1 MQEKLYIFDKI
12 RPRWYTDVNKNEVGD
27 CMIYKSDISSLKRDM
42 EEKIGQKIIVKESPG
57 KRSKPLEK
65 SAIIEQVYP
74 TYFRVKFEEN
84 ERRSSYNY
92 TDIFTKSVEVQVFD
106 GEHFTA
112 LEPPAIISKK
122 NRQEYA

>member
-1 MQEKLYIFDKI
+1 
-12 RPRWYTDVNKNEVGD
+12 
-27 CMIYKSDISSLKRDM
+27 MIYKSDISSLKKDM
-42 EEKIGQKIIVKESPG
+42 EDKIGQKIIVKESPG

-65 SAIIEQVYP
+65 EAIIEQVYP

-92 TDIFTKSVEVQVFD
+92 TDIFTKSVEVQVYD
-106 GEHFTA
+106 GGQFVA

-122 NRQEYA
+122 NRTEFA

>member
-1 MQEKLYIFDKI
+1 
-12 RPRWYTDVNKNEVGD
+12 
-27 CMIYKSDISSLKRDM
+27 MIYKSDISSLKKDM
-42 EEKIGQKIIVKESPG
+42 EDKIGQKIIVKESPG

-92 TDIFTKSVEVQVFD
+92 TDIFTKSVEVQVYD
-106 GEHFTA
+106 GEQFKT

-122 NRQEYA
+122 NREEFA

>member
-1 MQEKLYIFDKI
+1 
-12 RPRWYTDVNKNEVGD
+12 
-27 CMIYKSDISSLKRDM
+27 MIYKSDISSLRKDM
-42 EEKIGQKIIVKESPG
+42 EEKIGEKIIVKESPG

-65 SAIIEQVYP
+65 AAIIEQVYP

-92 TDIFTKSVEVQVFD
+92 TDIFTKSVEVQIYD
-106 GEHFTA
+106 GEQFKT

-122 NRQEYA
+122 NREEYA

>member
-1 MQEKLYIFDKI
+1 
-12 RPRWYTDVNKNEVGD
+12 
-27 CMIYKSDISSLKRDM
+27 MIYKSDISSLRRDM

-106 GEHFTA
+106 GEQFTA

>member
-1 MQEKLYIFDKI
+1 
-12 RPRWYTDVNKNEVGD
+12 
-27 CMIYKSDISSLKRDM
+27 MIYKSDISSLKKNM
-42 EEKIGQKIIVKESPG
+42 EEQIGHKIIVEESPG

-92 TDIFTKSVEVQVFD
+92 TDIFTKSVEVQIYD
-106 GEHFTA
+106 GEKFQA

-122 NRQEYA
+122 NRTEYA

>member
-1 MQEKLYIFDKI
+1 
-12 RPRWYTDVNKNEVGD
+12 
-27 CMIYKSDISSLKRDM
+27 MIYKSYISILKKDM

-65 SAIIEQVYP
+65 EAIIEQVYP

-92 TDIFTKSVEVQVFD
+92 TDIFTKSVEVQIYD
-106 GEHFTA
+106 GEKFQA

-122 NRQEYA
+122 NRTEYA

>member
-1 MQEKLYIFDKI
+1 
-12 RPRWYTDVNKNEVGD
+12 
-27 CMIYKSDISSLKRDM
+27 MIYKSDISSLKKDM
-42 EEKIGQKIIVKESPG
+42 EAQIGHKIIVKESPG

-65 SAIIEQVYP
+65 PAVIEQVYP

-92 TDIFTKSVEVQVFD
+92 TDIFTKSVEVQIYD
-106 GEHFTA
+106 GEKYQA

-122 NRQEYA
+122 NREEFA

>member
-1 MQEKLYIFDKI
+1 
-12 RPRWYTDVNKNEVGD
+12 
-27 CMIYKSDISSLKRDM
+27 MIYKSDISSLKKDM
-42 EEKIGQKIIVKESPG
+42 EAKIGQKIIVKESPG

-65 SAIIEQVYP
+65 EAIIEQVYP

-92 TDIFTKSVEVQVFD
+92 TDIFTKSVEVQIYD
-106 GEHFTA
+106 GEQFKT

-122 NRQEYA
+122 NREEYA

>member
-1 MQEKLYIFDKI
+1 
-12 RPRWYTDVNKNEVGD
+12 
-27 CMIYKSDISSLKRDM
+27 MIYKSDISSLKKDM

-65 SAIIEQVYP
+65 AAIIEQVYP

-92 TDIFTKSVEVQVFD
+92 TDIFTKSVEVQVYD
-106 GEHFTA
+106 GDHFRA

-122 NRQEYA
+122 NREEYA

>member
-1 MQEKLYIFDKI
+1 
-12 RPRWYTDVNKNEVGD
+12 
-27 CMIYKSDISSLKRDM
+27 MIYKSDISSLKKNM

-65 SAIIEQVYP
+65 PAIIEQVYP

-92 TDIFTKSVEVQVFD
+92 TDIFTKSVEVQIYD
-106 GEHFTA
+106 GEKFQA

-122 NRQEYA
+122 NREEFA

>member
-1 MQEKLYIFDKI
+1 
-12 RPRWYTDVNKNEVGD
+12 
-27 CMIYKSDISSLKRDM
+27 MIYKSDINSLKKNM
-42 EEKIGQKIIVKESPG
+42 EEQIGHKIIVKESPG

-65 SAIIEQVYP
+65 AAIIEQVYP

-92 TDIFTKSVEVQVFD
+92 TDIFTKSVEVQIVD
-106 GEHFTA
+106 GEKFTA

-122 NRQEYA
+122 NREEFAL

>member
-1 MQEKLYIFDKI
+1 
-12 RPRWYTDVNKNEVGD
+12 
-27 CMIYKSDISSLKRDM
+27 MIYKSDISSLKKDM
-42 EEKIGQKIIVKESPG
+42 EDKIGQKIIVKESPG

-106 GEHFTA
+106 GQQFTA

>member
-1 MQEKLYIFDKI
+1 
-12 RPRWYTDVNKNEVGD
+12 
-27 CMIYKSDISSLKRDM
+27 MIYKSDISSLKTNM
-42 EEKIGQKIIVKESPG
+42 EDKIGQKIIVKESPG

-65 SAIIEQVYP
+65 EAIIEQVYP

-92 TDIFTKSVEVQVFD
+92 TDIFTKSVEVQVYDEGQFK
-106 GEHFTA
+106 T

-122 NRQEYA
+122 NRQEFA

>member
-1 MQEKLYIFDKI
+1 
-12 RPRWYTDVNKNEVGD
+12 
-27 CMIYKSDISSLKRDM
+27 MIYKSDISSLKKNM
-42 EEKIGQKIIVKESPG
+42 EDQIGHKIIVKESPG

-65 SAIIEQVYP
+65 AAIIEQVYP

-92 TDIFTKSVEVQVFD
+92 TDIFTKSVEVQIFD
-106 GEHFTA
+106 GEKFTA

-122 NRQEYA
+122 NREEFA

>member
-1 MQEKLYIFDKI
+1 
-12 RPRWYTDVNKNEVGD
+12 
-27 CMIYKSDISSLKRDM
+27 MIYKSDISSLKKNM
-42 EEKIGQKIIVKESPG
+42 EDQIGHKIIVKESPG

-65 SAIIEQVYP
+65 AAIIEQVYP

-92 TDIFTKSVEVQVFD
+92 TDIFTKSVEVQIFD
-106 GEHFTA
+106 GEKFTA

-122 NRQEYA
+122 NREEFAL

>member
-1 MQEKLYIFDKI
+1 
-12 RPRWYTDVNKNEVGD
+12 
-27 CMIYKSDISSLKRDM
+27 MIYKSDISSLKKDM
-42 EEKIGQKIIVKESPG
+42 EAQIGHKIIVKESPG

-65 SAIIEQVYP
+65 PAIIEQVYP

-92 TDIFTKSVEVQVFD
+92 TDIFTKSVEVQVYD
-106 GEHFTA
+106 GEKFQA

-122 NRQEYA
+122 NREEFA

>member
-1 MQEKLYIFDKI
+1 
-12 RPRWYTDVNKNEVGD
+12 
-27 CMIYKSDISSLKRDM
+27 MIYKSDISSLKKDM
-42 EEKIGQKIIVKESPG
+42 EDKIGQKIIVKESPG

-92 TDIFTKSVEVQVFD
+92 TDIFTKAVEVQIFD
-106 GEHFTA
+106 GQQYTT

>member
-1 MQEKLYIFDKI
+1 
-12 RPRWYTDVNKNEVGD
+12 
-27 CMIYKSDISSLKRDM
+27 MIYKSDINSLKKNM
-42 EEKIGQKIIVKESPG
+42 EEQIGHKIIVKESPG

-65 SAIIEQVYP
+65 AAIIEQVYP

-92 TDIFTKSVEVQVFD
+92 TDIFTKSVEVQIFD
-106 GEHFTA
+106 GEKFTA

-122 NRQEYA
+122 NREEFAL

>member
-1 MQEKLYIFDKI
+1 
-12 RPRWYTDVNKNEVGD
+12 
-27 CMIYKSDISSLKRDM
+27 MIYKSDISSLKKNM
-42 EEKIGQKIIVKESPG
+42 EEQIGHKIIVKESPG

-92 TDIFTKSVEVQVFD
+92 TDIFTKSVEVQ
-106 GEHFTA
+106 
-112 LEPPAIISKK
+112 I
-122 NRQEYA
+122 

>member
-1 MQEKLYIFDKI
+1 
-12 RPRWYTDVNKNEVGD
+12 
-27 CMIYKSDISSLKRDM
+27 MIYKSDISSLKKNM
-42 EEKIGQKIIVKESPG
+42 EDKIGQKIIVKESPG

-65 SAIIEQVYP
+65 EAIIEQVYP

-92 TDIFTKSVEVQVFD
+92 TDIFTKSVEVQVYD
-106 GEHFTA
+106 GEEFKT

-122 NRQEYA
+122 NRQEFA